1 MIIDFSIQS
10 DNSNLFI
17 VFAIAGVVC
26 FAGGALTKNAGRRA
40 ARTSVLELYK
50 LDKRAPILFL
60 RAFGDD
66 QVRLAPPKLSFL
78 GYCYDLGQRESNLD
92 ALVLEEGTDYGPVV
106 ALGNPKDPMPPYG
119 AARGY
124 FHDEDWQSAVA
135 RLAEASSA
143 IIICLDDTEG
153 VWWEVDH
160 IAANNMLQEKTLFLI
175 HPRYSAITENQNI
188 LHKVAQRLALSDDFA
203 QARSPQESV
212 IGFFIDG
219 NHSLK
224 VAYSNTFSR
233 VAFLM
238 IMRWFVRTRFTARV
252 VNKITVTGPRI
263 AIPAVPKEASGEQ
276 PAAMRCCAIAAT
288 ALPSMTTTWPMSLAS
303 LVSV

>member
-1 MIIDFSIQS
+1 M
-10 DNSNLFI
+10 
-17 VFAIAGVVC
+17 
-26 FAGGALTKNAGRRA
+26 
-40 ARTSVLELYK
+40 
-50 LDKRAPILFL
+50 
-60 RAFGDD
+60 
-66 QVRLAPPKLSFL
+66 RLAPPKLSFL
-78 GYCYDLGQRESNLD
+78 GYCYDLGQRELNLD

-143 IIICLDDTEG
+143 IRIRLDDTEG

-224 VAYSNTFSR
+224 VAYSDTFSR

-238 IMRWFVRTRFTARV
+238 IMRWLMDKIYCKGGKQNHRHRSANRNPRSTKGGQRRAASGDAMLRYRRHGIAFNDDDVADVAGFARV
-252 VNKITVTGPRI
+252 GLMQ
-263 AIPAVPKEASGEQ
+263 AVAEQ
-276 PAAMRCCAIAAT
+276 AEFVPAAPR
-288 ALPSMTTTWPMSLAS
+288 
-303 LVSV
+303 LVDVRSRLIPKGRPG